1 MNNFDA
7 KRLEIKRIFLVGA
20 SRSGTTILQSLLAAH
35 PSIISFPETKFFQ
48 YLLSPS
54 ENAISLEEGLK
65 KFFIDYIK
73 EPRFLS
79 YFNPNQSEL
88 EKSNTLITV
97 LDTLA
102 TEKNKDIWLEKTPQH
117 IYYIDYL
124 EKLLPD
130 ALFIH
135 ILRNGMDVIASTYEA
150 TRQNSGPDAWSAEWS
165 IDFCIQRWQEAISI
179 SYQYADKNNHILVKY
194 EEFVEDPRL
203 TLSNICEFAQIEFD
217 NSMLVRYK
225 ETSQKLSLGEPWH
238 KGIERN
244 IERSN
249 SHKYYSAFKEK
260 EIIDIVNKIRPLTD
274 EIAQKERVEI
284 TEPIV
289 DIFAPLSVERLLCRV
304 EMEGEYLGNVELPFC
319 DGVVSGF
326 VLADAIATKF
336 YWSIIYRFFE
346 GKIGGKPI
354 NFIDLLTKNQQF
366 KKIWQ
371 VFLQDIWGKPDWSL
385 KNFYNPKHLETA
397 ITKHIDTK
405 LLTIEVSEALTNI
418 EVFLPEIDIILT
430 VGGAAIG
437 IVTVPVKEN
446 FISAQTLRATSIK
459 ASSFEL
465 CRVCVREVL
474 LGKPLNDSTSLRL
487 RLAELAKT
495 RTPFPDWLNASN
507 FNGIYP
513 KNTLLLGRNLRTI
526 GSSASRRATLPMGMA
541 TELTQLWETTESPM
555 LTNSTQEKLGRV
567 IYAPELLLQKSLTSI
582 DSPQLQPSQD
592 VNKIESNIEGK
603 LLSAFPLANFPGK
616 FRLLQLNLKGDFEHL
631 TNRQIYRGLSQFTAR
646 NIDDSNSS
654 FATRGTAQLPI
665 LRYRHVCPQL
675 EGATVSYNVT
685 PDNFEKQLQYLSDN
699 NFYSAAWEDWEK
711 ATITSTLL
719 PGKPVLIT
727 FDGGYLDFFNYAWPL
742 LKRYGFKATVFL
754 VAERIGTTNSW
765 ERADSPEVPLLGW
778 PEICQ
783 LRDEGVEFGSLG
795 ATYQPLSLLS
805 PTEIVQE
812 AVRSRFIL
820 EQGLGMPVKTFA
832 YPYGDF
838 DPVVQHLIG
847 ACGYTYGLSYLSG
860 INSLND
866 HLLALRRINLMSSD
880 SLSDFATKLSYKLP
894 IVSRIYSRAYEFVRH
909 LAGH

>member
-1 MNNFDA
+1 M
-7 KRLEIKRIFLVGA
+7 KRIFLVGA

-48 YLLSPS
+48 YLLSPY

-65 KFFIDYIK
+65 KFFIDKIN

-79 YFNPNQSEL
+79 YFNTNQSEL
-88 EKSNTLITV
+88 EKANTLIAV

-102 TEKNKDIWLEKTPQH
+102 IEQNKSIWLEKTPQH

-135 ILRNGMDVIASTYEA
+135 ILRNGMDVIASMYEA
-150 TRQNSGPDAWSAEWS
+150 TRKDSGPDAWSSEWS
-165 IDFCIQRWQEAISI
+165 IDFCRQRWQEAISI
-179 SYQYADKNNHILVKY
+179 SYKNAKKNNHILVKY
-194 EEFVEDPRL
+194 EDFVENPRL

-217 NSMLVRYK
+217 DLMLSRYK

-260 EIIDIVNKIRPLTD
+260 EIEDLINKIRPLTD
-274 EIAQKERVEI
+274 EISQKERVEI
-284 TEPIV
+284 TRSIV
-289 DIFAPLSVERLLCRV
+289 DIFAPLSFERLLCRV
-304 EMEGEYLGNVELPFC
+304 EMEGEYLGNIELPFC
-319 DGVVSGF
+319 DGVVSRF

-336 YWSIIYRFFE
+336 YLPILHRFFE
-346 GKIGGKPI
+346 TKIG
-354 NFIDLLTKNQQF
+354 KNQIKVIDSLTQNQQS
-366 KKIWQ
+366 KKVWQ
-371 VFLQDIWGKPDWSL
+371 VFLQDICGQAEWSL
-385 KNFYNPKHLETA
+385 ENFYNPELFEAA
-397 ITKHIDTK
+397 IAKHIDTK
-405 LLTIEVSEALTNI
+405 LLTIELSEPLKNI
-418 EVFLPEIDIILT
+418 EISLPEIDVLLT
-430 VGGAAIG
+430 VGGVPIG

-446 FISAQTLRATSIK
+446 SISAQTLRTTLIK
-459 ASSFEL
+459 ASGFEL

-474 LGKPLNDSTSLRL
+474 LGKPLNDSTSLRSHL
-487 RLAELAKT
+487 VELAKT
-495 RTPFPDWLNASN
+495 RTRFPDWLNAADS
-507 FNGIYP
+507 NGIYP
-513 KNTLLLGRNLRTI
+513 RNSFLLGRNLGRI
-526 GSSASRRATLPMGMA
+526 GSSTNRRATLPMGMV
-541 TELTQLWETTESPM
+541 TELTQLWETTGSPI
-555 LTNSTQEKLGRV
+555 LTNSTEEKLERV
-567 IYAPELLLQKSLTSI
+567 IYAPELLLPKSPTSI
-582 DSPQLQPSQD
+582 DSPEFQPSQD
-592 VNKIESNIEGK
+592 VNKIESNIGGK
-603 LLSAFPLANFPGK
+603 LLGAFALANFPGK
-616 FRLLQLNLKGDFEHL
+616 FRLLQLNLKCHLEPL
-631 TNRQIYRGLSQFTAR
+631 TNRQLYKGLAQFTAR
-646 NIDDSNSS
+646 NLDNSNSS
-654 FATRGTAQLPI
+654 LATRATAKMPI

-675 EGATVSYNVT
+675 EGATVGYNVT
-685 PDNFEKQLQYLSDN
+685 PDNFEKQLQYLSEN
-699 NFYSAAWEDWEK
+699 NFYSAVWEDWEK
-711 ATITSTLL
+711 STTTGTLL
-719 PGKPVLIT
+719 PGKPILIT

-742 LKRYGFKATVFL
+742 LKRYGFNATVLL

-812 AVRSRFIL
+812 AVRSRSIL
-820 EQGLGMPVKTFA
+820 EQGLGRSVKTFA

-847 ACGYTYGLSYLSG
+847 ACGYTYGLSCLSG
-860 INSLND
+860 INGLND
-866 HLLALRRINLMSSD
+866 RLLALRRIDLMGSD
-880 SLSDFATKLSYKLP
+880 SLSDFATQLSYKLP
-894 IVSRIYSRAYEFVRH
+894 IVSRIYRRASEFVRH

>member
-1 MNNFDA
+1 M
-7 KRLEIKRIFLVGA
+7 KRIFLVGA

-54 ENAISLEEGLK
+54 KNSLSLEDGLK

-88 EKSNTLITV
+88 EKSNALITV

-102 TEKNKDIWLEKTPQH
+102 CEKNKDIWLEKTPQH

-135 ILRNGMDVIASTYEA
+135 ILRNGIDVIASTYEA
-150 TRQNSGPDAWSAEWS
+150 TRQNSGPDAWSGEWS
-165 IDFCIQRWQEAISI
+165 IDFCIQRWREAISI
-179 SYQYADKNNHILVKY
+179 SYQYAEKNNHILVKY
-194 EEFVEDPRL
+194 EEFVENPRL
-203 TLSNICEFAQIEFD
+203 TLLNICEFAKIDFD
-217 NSMLVRYK
+217 ESMLVRYK
-225 ETSQKLSLGEPWH
+225 ETAPKLSLGEPWH
-238 KGIERN
+238 KGIERT

-249 SHKYYSAFKEK
+249 SHKYYSVFKEK
-260 EIIDIVNKIRPLTD
+260 EIRDVVNKIRVLTD
-274 EIAQKERVEI
+274 EISHKERVEI
-284 TEPIV
+284 TRSIV
-289 DIFAPLSVERLLCRV
+289 DIFAPLSFERLLCRV
-304 EMEGEYLGNVELPFC
+304 EMEGEYLGNLELPFC
-319 DGVVSGF
+319 DGLVSGF

-336 YWSIIYRFFE
+336 YWQILHHFFE
-346 GKIGGKPI
+346 VKIGEKPI
-354 NFIDLLTKNQQF
+354 KVIDSLTKNQQL
-366 KKIWQ
+366 KKVWQ
-371 VFLQDIWGKPDWSL
+371 VFLQDIWGKPDWPL
-385 KNFYNPKHLETA
+385 ENFYNSTHFETA
-397 ITKHIDTK
+397 ITQHIDTK
-405 LLTIEVSEALTNI
+405 LLTIEVSELLTNI
-418 EVFLPEIDIILT
+418 EISLPEIDVLLT
-430 VGGAAIG
+430 VAGVAIG

-446 FISAQTLRATSIK
+446 SISAQTLRATLIE

-474 LGKPLNDSTSLRL
+474 LGKPLNDSTSLRS

-495 RTPFPDWLNASN
+495 RTKFPDWLNAANSS
-507 FNGIYP
+507 GIYP
-513 KNTLLLGRNLRTI
+513 KNALLLGRSLGTI
-526 GSSASRRATLPMGMA
+526 GSSASRRATLPMGMV
-541 TELTQLWETTESPM
+541 TELTQLWETTESPI
-555 LTNSTQEKLGRV
+555 LTNSTEENLGRV
-567 IYAPELLLQKSLTSI
+567 IYAPELLLPKSPTSI
-582 DSPQLQPSQD
+582 DSPEFHPSQD
-592 VNKIESNIEGK
+592 VNKIQSNIGK
-603 LLSAFPLANFPGK
+603 KVLSAFPLASFPGK
-616 FRLLQLNLKGDFEHL
+616 FRLLQLNLKGYFEPR
-631 TNRQIYRGLSQFTAR
+631 TNRQLYKGLSQFSAR
-646 NIDDSNSS
+646 NTDDSNSS
-654 FATRGTAQLPI
+654 FARGTAQMPI

-675 EGATVSYNVT
+675 AGATVGYNVT
-685 PDNFEKQLQYLSDN
+685 PDNFEKQLQYLSEN

-711 ATITSTLL
+711 ATTTSTLL
-719 PGKPVLIT
+719 PGKPILIT
-727 FDGGYLDFFNYAWPL
+727 FDGGYIDFLNYAWPL

-754 VAERIGTTNSW
+754 VAERIGTKNSW
-765 ERADSPEVPLLGW
+765 ELADSPEMPLLGW

-847 ACGYTYGLSYLSG
+847 ACGYTYGLSCLSG
-860 INSLND
+860 INGLND
-866 HLLALRRINLMSSD
+866 CLLALRRINLMGSD
-880 SLSDFATKLSYKLP
+880 SSSEFATKLSYKLP
-894 IVSRIYSRAYEFVRH
+894 IVSKIYRRASEFVRH
-909 LAGH
+909 LAGD